1 MNINC
6 KLYGSQFI
14 VNPNNNHIFYCP
26 NKICRSLFHK
36 GIFTFSSQFV
46 SVFGSITGYSFSRII
61 NNDFI
66 IIDSFY
72 LDKITIVSFAKNIS
86 IKNDKYHYEKRNVAS
101 VFNYFTPIDIN
112 NFNELSDNY
121 LNKIIKLLPFS

>member
-1 MNINC
+1 
-6 KLYGSQFI
+6 
-14 VNPNNNHIFYCP
+14 
-26 NKICRSLFHK
+26 
-36 GIFTFSSQFV
+36 
-46 SVFGSITGYSFSRII
+46 
-61 NNDFI
+61 
-66 IIDSFY
+66 